1 MDKTKRIRAKGKSG
15 RFTKQIRKKW
25 YSKKRR
31 NPNKGKRKMTLKSV
45 VVEEENVEGLVETNQ
60 LFTNVNNLLESSAI
74 STYKFS

>member
-1 MDKTKRIRAKGKSG
+1 
-15 RFTKQIRKKW
+15 
-25 YSKKRR
+25 
-31 NPNKGKRKMTLKSV
+31 MTSKSV